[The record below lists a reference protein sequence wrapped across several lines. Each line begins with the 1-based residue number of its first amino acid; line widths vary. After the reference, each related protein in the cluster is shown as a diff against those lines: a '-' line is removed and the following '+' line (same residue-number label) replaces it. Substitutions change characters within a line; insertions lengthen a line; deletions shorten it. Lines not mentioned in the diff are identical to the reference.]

1 MYFQFKTPQS
11 NNTEPCINSLNLKN
25 FALLDVILLRFPPSI
40 KGQLPCL
47 MALCRIGSEPVVG
60 YNQGISHTPQ
70 SFLHLLEEIKM
81 KSILN
86 QRLAKWETVLTRPQ
100 LTVLADSKT
109 CLLTKPK
116 KSCLPNQ
123 EPMDIT

>member
-11 NNTEPCINSLNLKN
+11 NNTEPCINSLNLKF

-70 SFLHLLEEIKM
+70 KFFASARRNQDEIDLE
-81 KSILN
+81 
-86 QRLAKWETVLTRPQ
+86 
-100 LTVLADSKT
+100 SKT
-109 CLLTKPK
+109 C
-116 KSCLPNQ
+116 
-123 EPMDIT
+123 